1 VYQVIRRDPAGT
13 LTVAVVDPGAGRAD
27 RGNRVM
33 LPAEYVAVHV
43 ELEYAGTSHAA
54 QGGTRFSSH
63 ALISERD
70 STSAVYVDLTR
81 GRVSNV
87 AHVDSEI
94 PANDERPPTSEDP
107 VAVLARVF
115 NREDPGEALPA
126 IEAQELA
133 ATNARSLRTLFPIW
147 QDLDGQHA
155 VTRWRRALAESQGE
169 EFAAAVTEAAAWPTL
184 AARLGVIE
192 AGGGDP
198 VDALRAAV
206 ASRTLGDA
214 GDVAAVLHYRL
225 EPAAGAAERAGG
237 LHAPFS
243 LRDIPESPYAP
254 AMRQVAARMDRRVTE
269 LGEAAAVERPDW
281 AAGLGPVPDDAL
293 GRLDWVD
300 RAGIVASYREA
311 FTVAGPDPIGDLPA
325 AARPEARRW
334 WTAAGEALAANEA
347 LAVAASAVELAERAA
362 AGDRAE
368 TERPDPVDLA
378 AAAKTDRDAHAELV
392 FALEHQRVV
401 ATDPAATG
409 SDIAQAADWVAV
421 AAPAATQAVAEL
433 VLAEEALG
441 RYRQWEARTATT
453 RAAGESA
460 RRELAARAEPAPTGR
475 SDFHDQPTSWVAY
488 QAVRADQA
496 LHAKEQAL
504 RSAQEAV
511 RRVGSRAQRRAAA
524 GDTHAAAE
532 EDTLLERWQADQA
545 RLEREVAEAQAR
557 AEQINSELAA
567 RAGGHEA
574 KAAARQT
581 PAARTPSPGV
591 RVSPEPAPT
600 QQPRPP
606 TQGV

>member
-214 GDVAAVLHYRL
+214 GDVAAWCTTGSSR
-225 EPAAGAAERAGG
+225 R
-237 LHAPFS
+237 
-243 LRDIPESPYAP
+243 RTRRNAP
-254 AMRQVAARMDRRVTE
+254 AGCTPRSRCGTFPTRPTRRPCARW
-269 LGEAAAVERPDW
+269 RPAWTDGSPSW
-281 AAGLGPVPDDAL
+281 
-293 GRLDWVD
+293 
-300 RAGIVASYREA
+300 
-311 FTVAGPDPIGDLPA
+311 
-325 AARPEARRW
+325 ARP
-334 WTAAGEALAANEA
+334 
-347 LAVAASAVELAERAA
+347 
-362 AGDRAE
+362 
-368 TERPDPVDLA
+368 
-378 AAAKTDRDAHAELV
+378 
-392 FALEHQRVV
+392 QR
-401 ATDPAATG
+401 
-409 SDIAQAADWVAV
+409 
-421 AAPAATQAVAEL
+421 
-433 VLAEEALG
+433 
-441 RYRQWEARTATT
+441 
-453 RAAGESA
+453 
-460 RRELAARAEPAPTGR
+460 
-475 SDFHDQPTSWVAY
+475 
-488 QAVRADQA
+488 
-496 LHAKEQAL
+496 
-504 RSAQEAV
+504 
-511 RRVGSRAQRRAAA
+511 
-524 GDTHAAAE
+524 
-532 EDTLLERWQADQA
+532 
-545 RLEREVAEAQAR
+545 
-557 AEQINSELAA
+557 
-567 RAGGHEA
+567 
-574 KAAARQT
+574 
-581 PAARTPSPGV
+581 
-591 RVSPEPAPT
+591 
-600 QQPRPP
+600 
-606 TQGV
+606 